1 MTGPKDRP
9 SKGGRR
15 IRGARDTV
23 RRPLIARAPSPSATA
38 SPPTPAST
46 PGSTSTSASGL
57 RSDAHE
63 LAGRL
68 MDAVDAYRTYLRER
82 GWLED
87 FTRWVASRGDP
98 PDPA

>member
-15 IRGARDTV
+15 IRGARDTA
-23 RRPLIARAPSPSATA
+23 RRPLIARAPSPSRTA
-38 SPPTPAST
+38 SPPPPAST
-46 PGSTSTSASGL
+46 TDPGSAPAPGL
-57 RSDAHE
+57 CSDAHE